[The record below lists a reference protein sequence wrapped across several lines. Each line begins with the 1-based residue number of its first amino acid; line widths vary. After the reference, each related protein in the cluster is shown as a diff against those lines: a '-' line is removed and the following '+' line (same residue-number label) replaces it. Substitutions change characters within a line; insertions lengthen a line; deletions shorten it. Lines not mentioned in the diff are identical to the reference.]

1 MGVTCASSWSHAKR
15 SQIVLSGIPYEGT
28 AFDLENLAMNNPAE
42 PSASDVDP
50 MVQNMI
56 TSIRDRFGPEGL
68 RDVIRLANQELARAE
83 EAEQHLASLNRQG
96 QASVPSSDPADT
108 QAWLAFT
115 EAEPSDDD
123 VR

>member
-1 MGVTCASSWSHAKR
+1 
-15 SQIVLSGIPYEGT
+15 
-28 AFDLENLAMNNPAE
+28 MNNSAE
-42 PSASDVDP
+42 PSSSDVDP
-50 MVQNMI
+50 MVLNMI

-68 RDVIRLANQELARAE
+68 RDVIRLANQELARTEA
-83 EAEQHLASLNRQG
+83 AEQQLASLDRQG
-96 QASVPSSDPADT
+96 QTPAPSSDPADT